1 MSFNYTGLHAHYH
14 AHRLTLLGTDDEA
27 FNRSLSSARVEMNP
41 HQVNAALFALRS
53 PLSKGVLLGD
63 EVGLGK
69 TIEAGL
75 VISQKWAERK
85 RHILL
90 IVPASLRKQWEQE
103 LWEKFSIHS
112 LILEAATYKERKKA
126 GVKAPFEFSDGVVIT
141 SYEFAARN
149 ADELK
154 RTRWDL
160 VVFDEAHRLRNVYKK
175 GGSQRAK
182 DLKAAL
188 ADNFKILLTATP
200 LQNSLMEL
208 FGIVSIID
216 DSYFGGEHAF
226 RALYTGTGST
236 PGSLDDLRQ
245 RLKPVCH
252 RTLRRQVQEAGHI
265 NFRKRE
271 ARTFSFEPKDLEV
284 ELYTRLSAFLQ
295 RKDTISYGAK
305 PNQLVILQAR
315 KILGSSTFAISK
327 YLEALIGRLVRKQR
341 AAVDMVDDIED
352 IGAEL
357 EETQSLSTF
366 GNAPWADSPD
376 EDDDADDVDEIDPR
390 KLAEEIAELR
400 DLLVLAVSIGS
411 NAKGEK
417 LIAQLPEILDQIEAK
432 GGQRKAV
439 IFTESVRTQRYL
451 AELLSANGYAGQ
463 VVLMNGSNSDDE
475 SKRVYADWKARHAGT
490 DKISGSRT
498 ADMKAAI
505 VEAFKGPDKTILI
518 ATESGAE
525 GINLQFCSLLINYDL
540 PWNPQR
546 VEQRIGRCHRYGQ
559 KIDVTVVNMLN
570 LKNQAE
576 HRIHQLLNEKFHLFD
591 GVFGASDEVL
601 GTLMNGIDFEHE
613 VVRIVQN
620 CRTEAE
626 AEAEFDELTARI
638 QDQIDQTIA
647 AARSQVL
654 ENLDADVV
662 SLLHRRNE
670 ALANALPVYKQRLLM
685 VAKAEAPDALFPEP
699 GADRFQL
706 AGKTYTVAWPVAD
719 ENDWQFFR
727 VNDGLGSELVER
739 AKGRDHKTDLPE
751 LVFEP
756 SAYPFPGQLT
766 AVQEL
771 AGQSGWMRV
780 EKAHVPTGDTARE
793 ELLISCLTDDGRL
806 IDADVADRM
815 FMAPAS
821 RMAPAA
827 YPAPEAELAR
837 HAAAVA
843 EAFGERVK
851 AENFEWVEAE
861 TERLDR
867 YAADVEIEVDAQ
879 IKAIEAEVK
888 ELQKQKRSPDLGMDA
903 KLSLS
908 RQIKKLEGEVDDLK
922 FTKFERRK
930 QARKEV
936 ADKLDAF
943 ADSLNQAVKI
953 EPLFTLRW
961 SVR

>member
-1 MSFNYTGLHAHYH
+1 
-14 AHRLTLLGTDDEA
+14 LTLQGTSEEA

-75 VISQKWAERK
+75 VISQRWAERK

-126 GVKAPFEFSDGVVIT
+126 GVKTPFEFTDGVVIT

-149 ADELK
+149 ADELR
-154 RTRWDL
+154 RTHWDL
-160 VVFDEAHRLRNVYKK
+160 VVFDEAHRLRNVYKR

-188 ADNFKILLTATP
+188 SDAFKILLTATP

-226 RALYTGTGST
+226 RALYTGAGST
-236 PGSLDDLRQ
+236 PASLDDLKQ
-245 RLKPVCH
+245 RLRPVCH

-327 YLEALIGRLVRKQR
+327 YLEALIGRLERKQR
-341 AAVDMVDDIED
+341 ATVDMVDDIED
-352 IGAEL
+352 IGAEF
-357 EETQSLSTF
+357 EEVQALATF
-366 GNAPWADSPD
+366 GSAPWAETPEDANEEPEDS
-376 EDDDADDVDEIDPR
+376 EDVDPR

-400 DLLVLAVSIGS
+400 DLLMLAVSIGS

-451 AELLSANGYAGQ
+451 AELLSASGYDGH
-463 VVLMNGSNSDDE
+463 VVLMNGSNSDEE

-505 VEAFKGPDKTILI
+505 VEAFRGPDKTILI

-670 ALANALPVYKQRLLM
+670 ALANALPLYKQRLLM
-685 VAKAEAPDALFPEP
+685 VAKAEAPDAIFPEP
-699 GADRFQL
+699 GGDRFQF
-706 AGKTYTVAWPVAD
+706 AGKTFTVAWPIAD

-727 VNDGLGSELVER
+727 VNDGLGAELVER
-739 AKGRDHKTDLPE
+739 AKSRDQNGDMSE

-756 SAYPFPGQLT
+756 SAYPYPGQLT

-771 AGQSGWMRV
+771 AGKGGWLRV
-780 EKAHVPTGDTARE
+780 DKAHVPTGDTARE
-793 ELLISCLTDDGRL
+793 ELLVACLTDDGKL
-806 IDADVADRM
+806 IDAEVADRM
-815 FMAPAS
+815 FMAPGTLLTRTGQS
-821 RMAPAA
+821 P
-827 YPAPEAELAR
+827 PQAELAR
-837 HAAAVA
+837 SA
-843 EAFGERVK
+843 EEIAHRFGDKVK
-851 AENFEWVEAE
+851 KENFEWLEAE

-867 YAADVEIEVDAQ
+867 YAADVEIEIDAQ
-879 IKAIEAEVK
+879 IKAIDVEIK
-888 ELQKQKRSPDLGMDA
+888 ELQRQKRNPDLSMEA
-903 KLSLS
+903 KLALT
-908 RQIKKLEGEVDDLK
+908 RQIKKLDDQADDLK

-936 ADKLDAF
+936 EEKLDAF
-943 ADSLNQAVKI
+943 AEGLNQAVRI
-953 EPLFTLRW
+953 DTLFTIRW
-961 SVR
+961 AVR

>member
-1 MSFNYTGLHAHYH
+1 
-14 AHRLTLLGTDDEA
+14 
-27 FNRSLSSARVEMNP
+27 MNP

-75 VISQKWAERK
+75 IISQKWAERK

-226 RALYTGTGST
+226 RALYTGNGST
-236 PGSLDDLRQ
+236 PGSLDDLRH

-327 YLEALIGRLVRKQR
+327 YLEALIGRLERKQR

-357 EETQSLSTF
+357 EESQALSTF
-366 GNAPWADSPD
+366 GSAPWSDLPEEAEEDADS
-376 EDDDADDVDEIDPR
+376 EDDIDPR

-417 LIAQLPEILDQIEAK
+417 LITQLPEILDQIEAK

-626 AEAEFDELTARI
+626 AEAEFDALTARI

-670 ALANALPVYKQRLLM
+670 ALASALPVYKQRLLM
-685 VAKAEAPDALFPEP
+685 VAHAEAPDAMFPEP
-699 GADRFQL
+699 GADSFQL
-706 AGKTYTVAWPVAD
+706 SGKTYTVAWPVAD
-719 ENDWQFFR
+719 ENNWMFFR
-727 VNDGLGSELVER
+727 VNDGLGAELVER
-739 AKGRDHKTDLPE
+739 AKSRDHTTDPVE
-751 LVFEP
+751 IVFEP
-756 SAYPFPGQLT
+756 SAYPYAGQLT
-766 AVQEL
+766 AVQGLSGE
-771 AGQSGWMRV
+771 SGWMRV

-806 IDADVADRM
+806 VDADVADRM

-827 YPAPEAELAR
+827 SPAPEAALAT

-843 EAFGERVK
+843 DAFSEKVK
-851 AENFEWVEAE
+851 KENFDWLDAE
-861 TERLDR
+861 EERLKR
-867 YAADVEIEVDAQ
+867 YASDIGIEISAK
-879 IKAIEAEVK
+879 IKALTDEIAE
-888 ELQKQKRSPDLGMDA
+888 LRKQKRNPDISLEEKLRISRQVNELDDEVNEL
-903 KLSLS
+903 KLSQFQAQRNAS
-908 RQIKKLEGEVDDLK
+908 R
-922 FTKFERRK
+922 
-930 QARKEV
+930 EV
-936 ADKLDAF
+936 AAKLDAF
-943 ADSLNQAVKI
+943 AESLNQAVRI